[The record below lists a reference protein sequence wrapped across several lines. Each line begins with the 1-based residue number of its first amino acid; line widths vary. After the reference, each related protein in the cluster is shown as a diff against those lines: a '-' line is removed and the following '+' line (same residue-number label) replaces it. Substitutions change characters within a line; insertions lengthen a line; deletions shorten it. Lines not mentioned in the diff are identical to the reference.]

1 MKPTAKP
8 SMKPAHNTIPTITAT
23 RTEDWTYTV
32 DNGRGASLRIGLEG
46 ANGSFS
52 PVELLQAA
60 LAGCAAL
67 SAEAQLVDKLGPE
80 ATVTS
85 SVEATHDADSNL
97 ITALYNTISAD
108 MSSLENERREKLV
121 AAAERSIGVLCTVK
135 KSLIRGVKVPSKVQE
150 NTRGAHS

>member
-1 MKPTAKP
+1 MNPPAKP
-8 SMKPAHNTIPTITAT
+8 SMKPAHETIPTITAT

-46 ANGSFS
+46 ADGAFS

-85 SVEATHDADSNL
+85 SVDATHDAESNL
-97 ITALYNTISAD
+97 ITALHNTISAD
-108 MSSLENERREKLV
+108 MSPLENERREKLL

-135 KSLIRGVKVPSKVQE
+135 KSLIKGINAASRVQE